1 MFVLFLLVVS
11 FFVKHKTV
19 YDMRISDWSS
29 DVCSSDLQD
38 HEADDG
44 FMPRQDH
51 RQMHDIDRY
60 QAQQRRLAQPPGA
73 EAGDEPAVEQ
83 ASDTH
88 AAGDGREGE
97 GKNPLRPEYVEEDLL
112 HRRSEEHTSE
122 LQSLMRISYAVFCFK
137 QKRKHKSP

>member
-1 MFVLFLLVVS
+1 
-11 FFVKHKTV
+11 
-19 YDMRISDWSS
+19 
-29 DVCSSDLQD
+29 
-38 HEADDG
+38 
-44 FMPRQDH
+44 
-51 RQMHDIDRY
+51 MHDIERY

-112 HRRSEEHTSE
+112 HRQDEADQAAHHDAGSEEHTSE
-122 LQSLMRISYAVFCFK
+122 LQSLMRLSYAVFCLK
-137 QKRKHKSP
+137 NTNNIRIYTSRHSTQ